1 VKPAAVKPSEASPAS
16 PALALDASDALG
28 AVVNS
33 AAAVA
38 RAELRLAAA
47 EARAWLTRIGLGL
60 ILLWLSLSLCQVFV
74 LLLALTPVLSQDHRW
89 TSLGLMLS
97 LSLVPA
103 VSVSLLA
110 LRELRRLKELG
121 HGIGSHQDQR
131 S

>member
-1 VKPAAVKPSEASPAS
+1 MPAAVKPLEASPAS
-16 PALALDASDALG
+16 PALDASDALG

-47 EARAWLTRIGLGL
+47 EARAWLTRIGFGL
-60 ILLWLSLSLCQVFV
+60 VLLWLSLSLCQIFV

-89 TSLGLMLS
+89 TSLGLMLC

-103 VSVSLLA
+103 VSVSWLA
-110 LRELRRLKELG
+110 VRELRRLKELG
-121 HGIGSHQDQR
+121 HGIGSHRDQR